1 MTFRL
6 SLVSIA
12 LGCALSLPAVAQQTE
27 LAVTKAESEETL
39 TTTVEAVLDTDA
51 LSKRSITNIEDT
63 ARYIP
68 GVQVNDTGNRFG
80 NDGFNIRGLEGDA
93 VAVTIDGI
101 GQGET
106 LNPGSFA
113 AYGMFGSSRG
123 EVEVEHVKAITI
135 TKGPSAVA
143 QGSGSLAGSVTYVT
157 NDAADFLT
165 SSGDDTAFKL
175 KTGFDARSD
184 EWLVHGTVA
193 NRTNNL
199 ESLVQYTMRDSSET
213 QAHSNGDAIEGAGR
227 GQADPM
233 DSQLD
238 AVLIKL
244 AYNYSDHQQFG
255 LVYENTQR
263 DTDGILLSR
272 ESSTYFDFTSQD
284 QNNRERLGA
293 FYSADNVQSALADS
307 IDVRLNYQELYTA
320 GVTNFLFAA
329 GPTDPILRSEDR
341 NFTQEQ
347 VSLNVDI
354 AKSINGDINHEI
366 IYGLS
371 YQQVDASAQ
380 MYDRRYA
387 GATVSAGILDGY
399 PIRDQS
405 FVPESE
411 KTVVTA
417 YLADTVTLSDVL
429 TVNAGLRYDTT
440 EYTPTIDD
448 TFSDPTGLSIE
459 DADFSAVVGEL
470 GATYTFAPGHSL
482 NARIAQGYQAPTL
495 QDLYFGTN
503 SGDEAVDIVTGN
515 TFIDLDRIANG
526 ELEAQESMNY
536 ELTYVG
542 NFENG
547 NVSVSV
553 FRTDYTNMIQ
563 DETFSN
569 PYDAVLTQQ
578 VCSRFGCSVEVSS
591 EDTFTQ
597 PQNTGEITVDGI
609 EVSASYD
616 FTANWRGQFAYTALN
631 GEYDTASSFNDAGDD
646 LETIAPDTA
655 TMALSYV
662 SDNRDWGAELVA
674 ITSKGVDETSQTS
687 FTSLNNGD
695 GPAYYPSG
703 YTVFDLMAFYDI
715 TDNLRFTTAIYNL
728 TDKEYYRWE
737 VMNNVRTG
745 TGGFFSGVSD
755 NGYQRFSEPGRSIS
769 AYVTYQF

>member
-12 LGCALSLPAVAQQTE
+12 LGCALSHQVSAQQTE
-27 LAVTKAESEETL
+27 LAVTKAQSEETL
-39 TTTVEAVLDTDA
+39 TTTVEAVLDTEA

-68 GVQVNDTGNRFG
+68 GVQVSDTGNRFG

-93 VAVTIDGI
+93 VAVLVDGVA
-101 GQGET
+101 QGET
-106 LNPGSFA
+106 LNPGAFA

-123 EVEVEHVKAITI
+123 EVEIEHVKAITI
-135 TKGPSAVA
+135 TKGPSAVT
-143 QGSGSLAGSVTYVT
+143 QGSGSLAGSVMYVT
-157 NDAADFLT
+157 NDAADFLPAN
-165 SSGDDTAFKL
+165 GDATGYKL

-184 EWLVHGTVA
+184 EWLVHGTLA
-193 NRTNNL
+193 NRTGHL
-199 ESLVQYTMRDSSET
+199 ESLVQYTMRDSNEVE
-213 QAHSNGDAIEGAGR
+213 AHSNGANIDGAGR

-233 DSQLD
+233 DTQLD
-238 AVLIKL
+238 ALLVKL
-244 AYNYSDHQQFG
+244 AYNLSNHQQFG
-255 LVYENTQR
+255 VVYENSQR
-263 DTDGILLSR
+263 DTDGTPLSR
-272 ESSTYFDFTSQD
+272 ESDIYFNFTSQD
-284 QNNRERLGA
+284 QSDRERIGA
-293 FYSADNVQSALADS
+293 FYTADNLDLTLADS
-307 IDVRLNYQELYTA
+307 VDVTLNYQELFTA
-320 GVTNFLFAA
+320 GVTNFLFTTGAA
-329 GPTDPILRSEDR
+329 DPILRSEDR

-347 VSLNVDI
+347 ISVNIDF
-354 AKSINGDINHEI
+354 AKSIYGEMNHDI

-371 YQQVDASAQ
+371 YQRVDATAE
-380 MYDRRYA
+380 MFDRRFA
-387 GATVSAGILDGY
+387 GTTVDAGILDGY

-405 FVPESE
+405 FVPETE
-411 KTVVTA
+411 KTVLTA
-417 YLADTVTLSDVL
+417 YIADTVELNDAFTL
-429 TVNAGLRYDTT
+429 NAGLRFDTT
-440 EYTPTIDD
+440 EYTPVVDD

-459 DADFSAVVGEL
+459 DADFSAVVAEI
-470 GATYTFAPGHSL
+470 GATYTFAPGHSI

-495 QDLYFGTN
+495 QQLYFGTN
-503 SGDEAVDIVTGN
+503 SGDEAVDINTGD

-542 NFENG
+542 NFDKG
-547 NVSVSV
+547 NISVSV

-578 VCSRFGCSVEVSS
+578 VCSRFGCTVEVNT

-609 EVSASYD
+609 EVSAFYD
-616 FTANWRGQFAYTALN
+616 FTSNWRGQFAYTALN
-631 GEYDTASSFNDAGDD
+631 GEYDTASNFNDAGDD
-646 LETIAPDTA
+646 LETIAPDAA
-655 TMALSYV
+655 TIGLAYV
-662 SDNRDWGAELVA
+662 SDNQDWGAELVA
-674 ITSKGVDETSQTS
+674 ITSKGVEENDQAS
-687 FTSLNNGD
+687 FASLNNGD

-703 YTVFDLMAFYDI
+703 YTVFDLMAFYDV
-715 TDNLRFTTAIYNL
+715 TENLRLTTAIYNL

-745 TGGFFSGVSD
+745 TGGFFAGVSD

>member
-12 LGCALSLPAVAQQTE
+12 LGCALSHPSFAQQTE
-27 LAVTKAESEETL
+27 LATTTVKSEETL
-39 TTTVEAVLDTDA
+39 TTTVETVLDADA
-51 LSKRSITNIEDT
+51 LSKRSVTNIEDT
-63 ARYIP
+63 TRYIP
-68 GVQVNDTGNRFG
+68 GIQVNDTGNRFG

-93 VAVTIDGI
+93 VAVTVDGV

-123 EVEVEHVKAITI
+123 EVEIEHVKAITI

-157 NDAADFLT
+157 NDASDFLHAD
-165 SSGDDTAFKL
+165 GDHTGYKL

-184 EWLVHGTVA
+184 EWLMHGTVA
-193 NRTNNL
+193 NRTGKL
-199 ESLVQYTMRDSSET
+199 ESLIQYTMRDSSET
-213 QAHSNGDAIEGAGR
+213 QAHSNGEAIDGAGR

-233 DSQLD
+233 DNQVDELLLKMAYQLS
-238 AVLIKL
+238 
-244 AYNYSDHQQFG
+244 NHQQIG
-255 LVYENTQR
+255 VVYEKTDR
-263 DTDGILLSR
+263 ETDGVLLSR
-272 ESSTYFDFTSQD
+272 ESSTYFDFTSND
-284 QNNRERLGA
+284 ENNRERFGVFFNDDNLGLA
-293 FYSADNVQSALADS
+293 IADS
-307 IDVRLNYQELYTA
+307 VDIRINYQELYSS
-320 GVTNFLFAA
+320 GITNFLFAS
-329 GPTDPILRSEDR
+329 GENTPILRSEDR
-341 NFTQEQ
+341 NFSQEQ
-347 VSLNVDI
+347 LSANIDFG
-354 AKSINGDINHEI
+354 KSINGQVSHEI

-371 YQQVDASAQ
+371 YQQVDANAE

-387 GATVSAGILDGY
+387 GSSVDAGILDGY

-411 KTVVTA
+411 KTVFTA
-417 YLADTVTLSDVL
+417 YLADTITLSDVL
-429 TVNAGLRYDTT
+429 SFNTGLRYDTT
-440 EYTPTIDD
+440 EYTPNIDD
-448 TFSDPTGLSIE
+448 TFSDPTGLSVKSN
-459 DADFSAVVGEL
+459 DFSAVVGEV
-470 GATYTFAPGHSL
+470 GVTYTFAPGHSL

-495 QDLYFGTN
+495 QNLYFGTN
-503 SGDEAVDIVTGN
+503 SGDEVIDINTGN
-515 TFIDLDRIANG
+515 TFIDLDRIAND

-536 ELTYVG
+536 ELTYIG

-569 PYDAVLTQQ
+569 PYDAELTQQ
-578 VCSRFGCSVEVSS
+578 VCSRLGCSIEVST
-591 EDTFTQ
+591 EDTYTQ

-609 EVSASYD
+609 ELSATYN
-616 FTANWRGQFAYTALN
+616 FTSNFRGQFAYTALN
-631 GEYDTASSFNDAGDD
+631 GEYDTASSFNNKGDD

-655 TMALSYV
+655 TIGLAYV

-674 ITSKGVDETSQTS
+674 VSSKGVEETTQLS

-695 GPAYYPSG
+695 GPAFYPSG
-703 YTVFDLMAFYDI
+703 YTVFDVMAFYDI
-715 TDNLRFTTAIYNL
+715 TENLRFTTAIYNL

-737 VMNNVRTG
+737 VMNNVRSG

>member
-12 LGCALSLPAVAQQTE
+12 LGCALSLPAAAQQTE

-39 TTTVEAVLDTDA
+39 TTTVEAVLDADA

-68 GVQVNDTGNRFG
+68 GVQVSDTGNRFG

-93 VAVTIDGI
+93 VAITIDGVN
-101 GQGET
+101 QGET

-123 EVEVEHVKAITI
+123 EVEIEHVKAVTI

-157 NDAADFLT
+157 NDAADFLPDA
-165 SSGDDTAFKL
+165 GDDTAYKL

-184 EWLVHGTVA
+184 EWLVHGTLA
-193 NRTNNL
+193 NRTGNL
-199 ESLVQYTMRDSSET
+199 DSLIQYTMRDSNEV
-213 QAHSNGDAIEGAGR
+213 QAHDNGADIDGPGR

-233 DSQLD
+233 DSQVD
-238 AVLIKL
+238 ALLLKF
-244 AYNYSDHQQFG
+244 AYNLSDTQQVG
-255 LVYENTQR
+255 VVYENTER
-263 DTDGILLSR
+263 ETDGIPLSR
-272 ESSTYFDFTSQD
+272 QSSVYFDFTSQD
-284 QNNRERLGA
+284 ENNRERIGA
-293 FYSADNVQSALADS
+293 FFTDTNLNTLLADS
-307 IDVRLNYQELYTA
+307 VDIRVNYQELYTS
-320 GVTNFLFAA
+320 GVTNFLFVS
-329 GPTDPILRSEDR
+329 GDSDPILRSEDR

-347 VSLNVDI
+347 LSFNIDF
-354 AKSINGDINHEI
+354 AKSINGDVNHEV
-366 IYGLS
+366 IYGVS
-371 YQQVDASAQ
+371 YQRVDAIAE
-380 MYDRRYA
+380 MFDRRFA
-387 GATVSAGILDGY
+387 GTTVDAGILDGY

-411 KTVVTA
+411 KTVLTA

-448 TFSDPTGLSIE
+448 TFSDPTGLSIQ

-503 SGDEAVDIVTGN
+503 SGDEAVDIVTGD

-526 ELEAQESMNY
+526 ELDAQESMNY
-536 ELTYVG
+536 ELTYIG
-542 NFENG
+542 NFEKG

-578 VCSRFGCSVEVSS
+578 VCSRFGCTIEVSS

-616 FTANWRGQFAYTALN
+616 FTSNWRGQIAYTALN
-631 GEYDTASSFNDAGDD
+631 GEYDTASSFNDIGDD

-674 ITSKGVDETSQTS
+674 ITSKGVDETSQKS
-687 FTSLNNGD
+687 FASLNNGD

-703 YTVFDLMAFYDI
+703 YMVFDLMAFYDV
-715 TDNLRFTTAIYNL
+715 TENLRFTTAIYNL